1 MTDEEYKG
9 GIDFEMTAAALYDG
23 GWRAD
28 EKEDLKDFFDLSEYE
43 VNKICELLSQYEKRK
58 TK

>member
-1 MTDEEYKG
+1 MIDEEYKG

-28 EKEDLKDFFDLSEYE
+28 EKEDLKDFS
-43 VNKICELLSQYEKRK
+43 I
-58 TK
+58 